1 MFKNINKI
9 KEVFM
14 DKKIILSGIQSTG
27 RLQLGNYLG
36 AIDNW
41 VKMQEEYNC
50 YYMIANLH
58 SLTVRNNP
66 EELKNNTLK
75 IIALYVAAGLDPEK
89 NTIFI
94 QSQVKEHA
102 ELAWILNCYTY
113 MGELSRMTQFKDKSA
128 KHADNI
134 NAGLF
139 TYPVLMAGDIL
150 LYKADLVP
158 VGEDQK
164 QHLEIARDIAER
176 FNKIYGETFVVPN
189 PYIPKV
195 GARIMGLQDPT
206 SKMSKSCENPNDS
219 IFLIDTPELIVKKIK
234 KAVTDSEGVVRFDI
248 ENKPGISNL
257 MEIYSILENKSLED
271 IEKEF
276 EGQNYGVFKQKVAD
290 SIIKALESFHKKYN
304 ELMENPKY
312 LEEICKKGAKKAK
325 EIASKTLK
333 EVYHKIGII
342 R

>member
-1 MFKNINKI
+1 M
-9 KEVFM
+9 E
-14 DKKIILSGIQSTG
+14 KKTILSGIQSTG
-27 RLQLGNYLG
+27 RLHLGNYLG

-58 SLTVRNNP
+58 SLTIRNNP
-66 EELKNNTLK
+66 EELKNNTKK

-164 QHLEIARDIAER
+164 QHLEITRDIAER
-176 FNKIYGETFVVPN
+176 FNKIYGETFVIPEA
-189 PYIPKV
+189 YIRKTT
-195 GARIMGLQDPT
+195 ARIMGLQDPT
-206 SKMSKSCENPNDS
+206 SKMSKSSTNVNDV
-219 IFLIDTPELIVKKIK
+219 IFLDDEPEVIMKKFK
-234 KAVTDSEGVVRFDI
+234 KAVTDSENIVKYDP
-248 ENKPGISNL
+248 ESKPGISNL
-257 MEIYSILENKSLED
+257 MCIYGAVTGKN
-271 IEKEF
+271 EKEIEEEF
-276 EGQNYGVFKQKVAD
+276 KGLGYGAFKTAVGEKVVE
-290 SIIKALESFHKKYN
+290 KLKPVQEKYK
-304 ELMENPKY
+304 ELLENPKY
-312 LEEICKKGAKKAK
+312 LEEIYTKGAEK
-325 EIASKTLK
+325 ASKLAAKTLAEVK
-333 EVYHKIGII
+333 EKIGIL
-342 R
+342 